1 MKWKLKQQAN
11 SNTILE
17 LYLYDTIES
26 GYYNYFG
33 EKVTSETSQDYFREQ
48 LERYPTAQEIRIYI
62 NSNGG
67 DVYEAYGMIG
77 QLQRHTA
84 RKVCYVDGFA
94 CSAASLF
101 LCIADH
107 VIVAKQATVMIHNMS
122 AYCYGNAEQ
131 LRKEADDLD
140 ILMQAN
146 RQLYLN
152 RMNISEDELI
162 QALDNE
168 TIYTAQQCLENGL
181 ADEIAGESNIE
192 EMEKVSQIKI
202 DNLQTMIQR
211 QQRMV
216 NVLNQIRTTQQVPEK
231 RKEPEPQT
239 NELMA
244 FLDKA
249 FHIK

>member
-1 MKWKLKQQAN
+1 MKWKLKQQADN
-11 SNTILE
+11 SVLE
-17 LYLYDTIES
+17 LYLYDTIQS
-26 GYYNYFG
+26 SYYNLYG
-33 EKVTSETSQDYFREQ
+33 EKETSETSQEYFREQ
-48 LERYPTAQEIRIYI
+48 LGQYPNVNEIRIYI

-67 DVYEAYGMIG
+67 DVYEAYGMVS
-77 QLQRHTA
+77 QLQRHQA

-101 LCIADH
+101 LCIADY
-107 VIVAKQATVMIHNMS
+107 VYASKQATVMIHNM
-122 AYCYGNAEQ
+122 AALCYGNAEQ

-140 ILMQAN
+140 VLMEAN
-146 RQLYLN
+146 RQLYLG
-152 RMNISEDELI
+152 RMNITEEELI
-162 QALDNE
+162 TALNSE
-168 TIYTAQQCLENGL
+168 TIYTAKQCLENGL
-181 ADEIAGESNIE
+181 VDEIVGESNVE

-202 DNLQTMIQR
+202 DNLQAMIQR
-211 QQRMV
+211 QQHMV

-231 RKEPEPQT
+231 RKEPVPQT

>member
-11 SNTILE
+11 SNILE
-17 LYLYDTIES
+17 LYIYDTIKS
-26 GYYNYFG
+26 GYYDYFD
-33 EKVTSETSQDYFREQ
+33 EKVTSETSQNYFREQ
-48 LERYPTAQEIRIYI
+48 LEQHPNANEIHIYI

-77 QLQRHTA
+77 QLQRHPA

-107 VIVAKQATVMIHNMS
+107 VVMAKQATVMIHNM
-122 AYCYGNAEQ
+122 AALCYGNADQ

-140 ILMQAN
+140 VLMQAN

-152 RMNISEDELI
+152 RMNIQEEELI
-162 QALDNE
+162 QALNNE

-181 ADEIAGESNIE
+181 ANEIAGESNME

-202 DNLQTMIQR
+202 DNLQAMIDR
-211 QQRMV
+211 QQQMV
-216 NVLNQIRTTQQVPEK
+216 NVLNQIRSTQQGPEAPK
-231 RKEPEPQT
+231 NPEPQST
-239 NELMA
+239 NKLTA
-244 FLDKA
+244 FYEKA
-249 FHIK
+249 F